1 MVDDNI
7 IRLYEGGWTGKLPQ
21 EVLEQVVLSRVRGF
35 GWASTVMGPAIGED
49 AALIDLGSCVM
60 AVHSDP
66 ITESRFSVGSLAVD
80 VASNDIAVRGVRP
93 QWMLVDVLMPVG
105 SLISSLSALVSELS
119 SEARRLGI
127 EIVGGHT
134 EAAPGLSHAIVIATV
149 MGCGRHDNIVTT
161 SGAKEGDLVIQVNPT
176 AMEATAIIASDFKDL
191 LLKAGLGEND
201 ISEASSLISR
211 ISIMNYALPLAE
223 RRLVTSMHD
232 VTEGGIIGAAY
243 EVARA
248 SGHDITIYRDSIIV
262 EGITRKIFDALK
274 IDPLK
279 SMGSG
284 SFIVTVRPENKERA
298 LELLAGLGARS
309 SVIGVVG
316 GSSRSPKL
324 IVKGKSSEQEY
335 SSPPEDE
342 VARLWSRGREP
353 DG

>member
-1 MVDDNI
+1 MVDDYS

-21 EVLEQVVLSRVRGF
+21 EILEQIVLSRVRGLT
-35 GWASTVMGPAIGED
+35 WASTLMGPAIGED

-66 ITESRFSVGSLAVD
+66 ITESHFSVGSLAVD

-105 SLISSLSALVSELS
+105 SLLSSLSAVVSELS

-134 EAAPGLSHAIVIATV
+134 EASPGLKHAIVIATV
-149 MGCGRHDNIVTT
+149 MGCGRHDYIVTT
-161 SGAKEGDLVIQVNPT
+161 AGAKEGDIVIQVNPT
-176 AMEATAIIASDFKDL
+176 AMEATAIIANDFKDL
-191 LLKAGLGEND
+191 LLGAGLSESE

-211 ISIMNYALPLAE
+211 ASIMNYALPLAE

-232 VTEGGIIGAAY
+232 ITEGGLIGATY
-243 EVARA
+243 EVAKA
-248 SGHDITIYRDSIIV
+248 SGHDITIYSDSVVV
-262 EGITRKIFDALK
+262 EDITRKIFTALK
-274 IDPLK
+274 MDPLK

-284 SFIVTVRPENKERA
+284 SFIATVRPENKERV
-298 LELLAGLGARS
+298 LELLRDLGVKS

-316 GSSRSPKL
+316 GSSRTPKL
-324 IVKGKSSEQEY
+324 IVKGKGSEQVY

-342 VARLWSRGREP
+342 VAKLWSRGREP
-353 DG
+353 ND